1 MKNKPLSG
9 LPFEWMIGLR
19 YTLSRRKGRS
29 DGFVS
34 FISAMSMASIALGV
48 MALIIVL
55 SVMNGFQKEVRDKML
70 SVLSHAEVLSIGAPI
85 PDWQKT
91 AAELKKQ
98 QPEIIGA
105 APFLRGQGLL
115 TSGTNVRGVQLN
127 GIDPETESQVSDVA
141 KNMKIGRLSD
151 LKPGEFK
158 IILGTDLARMLG
170 VIPGEKVNVMVPQG
184 QFTPAGT
191 MPRMRQF
198 TVAGVF
204 NSGHYEFDSAMS
216 FINLT
221 DAEKLMRT
229 QTPGGIR
236 LKLSNMQDAPRVAAE
251 LNKQMPP
258 GLLAT
263 DWSRQ
268 NRTWFAAVQVE
279 KRMMGIILFLIVLV
293 GAFGLVSSLVMTV
306 NSKRSDIA
314 ILRTQGA
321 TRGSIMRIFMVQG
334 AFIGTAGV
342 LIGVGVG
349 LLIACNVG
357 SIVGAIEQL
366 FGVQF
371 LPKEIYFI
379 SAMPSDPRASDV
391 IPIAV
396 FSFLLALTS
405 LITFL
410 FQYNIDSG
418 DYKSNYAYHKEK
430 YGLLQDR
437 CAPVII

>member
-1 MKNKPLSG
+1 MDDRSAIHTVAPQ
-9 LPFEWMIGLR
+9 R
-19 YTLSRRKGRS
+19 AQRRIRI
-29 DGFVS
+29 VH
-34 FISAMSMASIALGV
+34 ISHVHGYHRLGV

-127 GIDPETESQVSDVA
+127 GIDPQTESQVSDVA
-141 KNMKIGRLSD
+141 KNMKIGQLSD

-158 IILGTDLARMLG
+158 IILGTDLARILG

-229 QTPGGIR
+229 LTPGGIR

-251 LNKQMPP
+251 LNNQMPP

-342 LIGVGVG
+342 LIGVGLG

-396 FSFLLALTS
+396 FSFLLALAATVYPS
-405 LITFL
+405 WRAA
-410 FQYNIDSG
+410 NIQPAEALR
-418 DYKSNYAYHKEK
+418 YE
-430 YGLLQDR
+430 
-437 CAPVII
+437 

>member
-1 MKNKPLSG
+1 
-9 LPFEWMIGLR
+9 
-19 YTLSRRKGRS
+19 
-29 DGFVS
+29 
-34 FISAMSMASIALGV
+34 MASIALGV

-251 LNKQMPP
+251 LNNQMPP

-396 FSFLLALTS
+396 FSFLLALAATVYPS
-405 LITFL
+405 WRAA
-410 FQYNIDSG
+410 NIQPAEALR
-418 DYKSNYAYHKEK
+418 YE
-430 YGLLQDR
+430 
-437 CAPVII
+437 

>member
-1 MKNKPLSG
+1 MKFRPLTS
-9 LPFEWMIGLR
+9 LPFEWMVGLR
-19 YTLSRRKGRS
+19 YTFARGKSGR

-34 FISAMSMASIALGV
+34 FISGMSMASIALGV

-70 SVLSHAEVLSIGAPI
+70 SVLSHAEVLTFGSPLT
-85 PDWQKT
+85 DWQKT
-91 AAELKKQ
+91 AEDIERTN
-98 QPEIIGA
+98 PEIIGV
-105 APFLRGQGLL
+105 APFVRGQGLL
-115 TSGTNVRGVQLN
+115 SSGRSVRGVQLT
-127 GIDPETESQVSDVA
+127 GIDPEKERTVSDVA
-141 KNMKIGRLSD
+141 QSMRIGELSD
-151 LKPGEFK
+151 LKAGEYK
-158 IILGTDLARMLG
+158 IVLGTDLARQLG
-170 VIPGEKVNVMVPQG
+170 VQTGDQITVMIPQG

-198 TVAGVF
+198 TVGGIF

-216 FINLT
+216 FIHLT
-221 DAEKLMRT
+221 DAEKLFRSNGPT
-229 QTPGGIR
+229 GLR
-236 LKLSNMQDAPRVAAE
+236 LRLNDMQRAPAVAAK
-251 LNKQMPP
+251 LNGEMPA
-258 GLLAT
+258 GLMAT

-314 ILRTQGA
+314 ILRTLGA
-321 TRGSIMRIFMVQG
+321 TRGSVMKIFMVQG
-334 AFIGTAGV
+334 AFIGSMGV

-357 SIVGAIEQL
+357 EIVGFIENL

-379 SAMPSDPRASDV
+379 SSMPSDPRASDV
-391 IPIAV
+391 IPIAIL
-396 FSFLLALTS
+396 SFVLALAATIYPS
-405 LITFL
+405 WRAA
-410 FQYNIDSG
+410 NIQPAEALR
-418 DYKSNYAYHKEK
+418 YE
-430 YGLLQDR
+430 
-437 CAPVII
+437 

>member
-1 MKNKPLSG
+1 
-9 LPFEWMIGLR
+9 
-19 YTLSRRKGRS
+19 
-29 DGFVS
+29 
-34 FISAMSMASIALGV
+34 MSMASIALGV

-98 QPEIIGA
+98 QPELIGA

-127 GIDPETESQVSDVA
+127 GIDPQTESQVSDDA
-141 KNMKIGRLSD
+141 KNMKIGQLSD
-151 LKPGEFK
+151 IKPGEFK
-158 IILGTDLARMLG
+158 IILGTDLARILG

-251 LNKQMPP
+251 LNNQMPP

-342 LIGVGVG
+342 LTGVGLG

-396 FSFLLALTS
+396 FSFLLALAATVYPS
-405 LITFL
+405 WRAA
-410 FQYNIDSG
+410 NIQPAEALR
-418 DYKSNYAYHKEK
+418 YE
-430 YGLLQDR
+430 
-437 CAPVII
+437 

>member
-115 TSGTNVRGVQLN
+115 TSGTNVRGVQFN

-184 QFTPAGT
+184 QFT
-191 MPRMRQF
+191 
-198 TVAGVF
+198 VAGVF

-251 LNKQMPP
+251 LNNQMPP

-396 FSFLLALTS
+396 FSFLLALAATVYPS
-405 LITFL
+405 WRAA
-410 FQYNIDSG
+410 NIQPAEALR
-418 DYKSNYAYHKEK
+418 YE
-430 YGLLQDR
+430 
-437 CAPVII
+437 

>member
-1 MKNKPLSG
+1 MKNKALST
-9 LPFEWMIGLR
+9 LPFELMIGLR

-34 FISAMSMASIALGV
+34 FISGMSMASIALGV
-48 MALIIVL
+48 MALIVVL

-70 SVLSHAEVLSIGAPI
+70 SVLSHAEIVSYGAPI
-85 PDWQKT
+85 QDWEGTVK
-91 AAELKKQ
+91 ELKAKHK
-98 QPEIIGA
+98 EIVGA
-105 APFLRGQGLL
+105 APFIRGQGLL
-115 TSGTNVRGVQLN
+115 SSGVNVRGVQLT
-127 GIDPETESQVSDVA
+127 GIDPEHEKDVSEVA
-141 KNMKIGRLSD
+141 GAMKIGKLTD

-158 IILGTDLARMLG
+158 IVLGTDLARLLG
-170 VIPGEKVNVMVPQG
+170 VIPGEKVNVMIPQG
-184 QFTPAGT
+184 SFTPAGT

-216 FINLT
+216 FMNLE
-221 DAEKLMRT
+221 DAQKLFRT

-236 LKLSNMQDAPRVAAE
+236 LKLENMQKAPQLAAQLNSE
-251 LNKQMPP
+251 LPD
-258 GLLAT
+258 GLIAN

-321 TRGSIMRIFMVQG
+321 TRASIMKIFMVQG

-342 LIGVGVG
+342 LIGVGLG

-357 SIVGAIEQL
+357 SIVGTIEQI
-366 FGVQF
+366 FEVQF

-379 SAMPSDPRASDV
+379 SSMPSDPRAADI
-391 IPIAV
+391 IPIAL
-396 FSFLLALTS
+396 FSFLLALAATIYPS
-405 LITFL
+405 WRAS
-410 FQYNIDSG
+410 NIQPAEALR
-418 DYKSNYAYHKEK
+418 YE
-430 YGLLQDR
+430 
-437 CAPVII
+437 

>member
-1 MKNKPLSG
+1 
-9 LPFEWMIGLR
+9 MIGLR

-251 LNKQMPP
+251 LNNQMPP

-418 DYKSNYAYHKEK
+418 NYKSNYTYHEEK